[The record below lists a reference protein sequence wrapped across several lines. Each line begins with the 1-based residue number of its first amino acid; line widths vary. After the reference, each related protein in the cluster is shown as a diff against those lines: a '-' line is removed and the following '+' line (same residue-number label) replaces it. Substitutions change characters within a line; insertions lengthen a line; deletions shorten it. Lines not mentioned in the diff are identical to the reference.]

1 MNNDL
6 WEACQARHIHQ
17 KRAELEQLF
26 DIVEQLNPR
35 MRCLEIGT
43 LAGGTAT
50 AWLELFDEVY
60 CIDNGANEGFDKFIA
75 ETKAIGIKGDSHHA
89 RVAMKLMDTL
99 RLDDSSNEQ
108 HWTDMTWNYDKVRV
122 GNFDFIFH
130 DGDHTYRGI
139 RDDYDMYYHFLRPG
153 GIFAIHDIIADGE
166 RLEETSKFW
175 EEIKL
180 THKTQEILYLSD
192 DCEVFADRPSS
203 AWGGIGVI
211 IKE

>member
-1 MNNDL
+1 MMTTNEL

-17 KRAELEQLF
+17 KKQEFIELIE
-26 DIVEQLNPR
+26 IIEQLNPR
-35 MRCLEIGT
+35 KRCLEIGT

-60 CIDNGANEGFDKFIA
+60 CIDDGANEGFGKFIE
-75 ETKAIGIKGDSHHA
+75 ETDAVGIKGDSHGEEIKE
-89 RVAMKLMDTL
+89 KLLKTML
-99 RLDDSSNEQ
+99 RQNNGIIIMSDGGPYQL
-108 HWTDMTWNYDKVRV
+108 
-122 GNFDFIFH
+122 DFIFH
-130 DGDHTYRGI
+130 DGDHTYEGAK
-139 RDDYDMYYHFLRPG
+139 RDYELYYPLLRPG
-153 GIFAIHDIIADGE
+153 GLFAIHDIIADGE
-166 RLEETSKFW
+166 RLEETNKFW

-180 THKTQEILYLSD
+180 THKTQEIKYLSD